1 MKLKK
6 VLLSSIVMLGI
17 FSCTASFAATAE
29 FSGYLPLNNGNMY
42 TSTRTKSTNQKVGSV
57 KATSLPSSGINVWIQ
72 TGKDSAAFRATDIAS
87 VKTKEITYKLNYS
100 GYYNSGR
107 SVYGGIEN
115 KGTGLFKYAAG
126 TIDFK

>member
-6 VLLSSIVMLGI
+6 ILLSSVVMLGI

-57 KATSLPSSGINVWIQ
+57 KATSLPSSGINVCIQ
-72 TGKDSAAFRATDIAS
+72 IEKYCAAFRATDIAS
-87 VKTKEITYKLNYS
+87 VKDELSHNLTYS
-100 GYYNSGR
+100 GYYNPVR
-107 SVYGGIEN
+107 SVYGGSLE
-115 KGTGLFKYAAG
+115 KFS
-126 TIDFK
+126 

>member
-6 VLLSSIVMLGI
+6 ILLSSVVMLGI

-29 FSGYLPLNNGNMY
+29 FSGYH
-42 TSTRTKSTNQKVGSV
+42 
-57 KATSLPSSGINVWIQ
+57 
-72 TGKDSAAFRATDIAS
+72 
-87 VKTKEITYKLNYS
+87 
-100 GYYNSGR
+100 NSGR